1 MVEVSMVDVLLWRIR
16 FDGLLRKAG
25 RAMPI
30 RLRGAFGSWSDA
42 GQRPHDEPSRCRVR
56 WPIGTAA
63 VVAAVCGLL
72 MGAAP
77 AGAQQEDPAGAQQG
91 EPECGTTADDG
102 TTLRASLQVAVQPV
116 EVSLGR
122 KDDGLV
128 EREIRMAWS
137 DGCTVPRSAL
147 ADNLVMLPG
156 VLEGVDSSI
165 PADAV
170 KIVSVDAFQKIVRL
184 VVAIDRSE
192 VDPGRYEGSVVIE
205 AEDGGTVIAHGQVA
219 MIVKRQEALVGPH
232 LYWNPLLLL
241 LVALVGGLLFG
252 WWRATTISSV
262 APKESRFIDRRT
274 FRRNIVTY
282 VLAVGAGIGA
292 WTLNYLKVP
301 DFRFDASAV
310 MGLFAVVA
318 GAVVTTEIATLRPIE
333 KTDLRGA
340 TDTRSPMPDSD
351 ATTDTVAAVHSE
363 RQAGPPRSDTGPPPV
378 EETERTEI
386 ASTEPT
392 ERPTELPAYDSGP
405 PVADETAIR

>member
-1 MVEVSMVDVLLWRIR
+1 ML
-16 FDGLLRKAG
+16 
-25 RAMPI
+25 I
-30 RLRGAFGSWSDA
+30 RLWGAFGSWGEA
-42 GQRPHDEPSRCRVR
+42 VQRPPDEPARCRVL
-56 WPIGTAA
+56 WLIGAAA
-63 VVAAVCGLL
+63 VVATACGLL

-77 AGAQQEDPAGAQQG
+77 AGAQQE

-102 TTLRASLQVAVQPV
+102 TTLRANLQVAVQPV

-137 DGCTVPRSAL
+137 DGCTVTRSAL

-165 PADAV
+165 SADSV
-170 KIVSVDAFQKIVRL
+170 KIVGVDAFQKIVRL

-205 AEDGGTVIAHGQVA
+205 AEDGGTVIARGQVA
-219 MIVKRQEALVGPH
+219 MIVKRQEALGGPH

-252 WWRATTISSV
+252 WWRAATISNV
-262 APKESRFIDRRT
+262 APQESRFLDRRT

-282 VLAVGAGIGA
+282 VLAIGAGIGA

-333 KTDLRGA
+333 TTDSRGA
-340 TDTRSPMPDSD
+340 TDRRGPTPDSD
-351 ATTDTVAAVHSE
+351 ATTNTVAAVHRE
-363 RQAGPPRSDTGPPPV
+363 RQAETPLSNTGPLRQ
-378 EETERTEI
+378 EETVRTEVV
-386 ASTEPT
+386 ATEPT
-392 ERPTELPAYDSGP
+392 KQPTEPPAPDSEP
-405 PVADETAIR
+405 PAADETASR